1 MTKTQYV
8 LDYILLQIDT
18 GSWPADAALPA
29 ERQLSEQLD
38 VSRATVREAL
48 STLKSQNIIRSK
60 QGSGHCVNQ
69 QQEPIR
75 VPMLFDAQ
83 SDIAHQDLREYRYAI
98 EAQSAFLAA
107 SRATKEQ
114 LRTLEKAHQRL
125 RMAHQRKDLTAEG
138 LADARFHLAI
148 AEASGNRILA
158 HSLQSLFSLLRAN
171 VAANIGTME
180 KRPETRLRLMRQH
193 TALFE
198 AIYNH
203 KPEKARQIAQE
214 HMDFVD
220 RILNENAQEKPR

>member
-8 LDYILLQIDT
+8 LDYILLQIDI
-18 GSWPADAALPA
+18 GHWPADTALPS
-29 ERQLSEQLD
+29 ERQLSEQLE

-48 STLKSQNIIRSK
+48 STLKSQNIISSK

-69 QQEPIR
+69 QQEPVR
-75 VPMLFDAQ
+75 VPMMFDVE

-107 SRATKEQ
+107 NRATKEQ

-171 VAANIGTME
+171 VSANIGTME

-198 AIYNH
+198 AIYNK

-220 RILNENAQEKPR
+220 RILNENAQERHN